1 MKKLRDILCLA
12 VIALCV
18 LWTAAFGAPVN
29 FAWDAPAPERGV
41 TRTDLRKKLPDGST
55 VFLAES
61 TTTTATVDLPPGPH
75 VIVATDLSLA
85 GWSEFSDPLT
95 VVVVAG
101 GSGVGPGNH
110 YPRFIIQSS
119 VDLIKWD
126 DEFEILNK
134 PPGRKFWRIQSLSE

>member
-1 MKKLRDILCLA
+1 MKRLRYILCLA

-18 LWTAAFGAPVN
+18 LWTAAFGAPVK
-29 FAWDAPAPERGV
+29 FAWDTPAPERGV

-75 VIVATDLSLA
+75 IIVATDLSPA

-95 VVVVAG
+95 IVVIPEAPAG
-101 GSGVGPGNH
+101 GEGP
-110 YPRFIIQSS
+110 RVILQSS
-119 VDLIKWD
+119 GDLTKWE
-126 DEFEILNK
+126 DEIEILNK
-134 PPGRKFWRIQSLSE
+134 PPGKKFWRLKILAD